1 MNRGD
6 HISIGDLQISYYQ
19 IGITRLPWWLNG
31 KESACNARGTGD
43 TGLIPGSG
51 RSSGDGNGNTL
62 QYSCLENPMDRG
74 IWQAIVHVVAKE
86 TQLKQLS
93 MHARNDN
100 KQNINQYIPLQPAF
114 CTRKPLKEIRQ
125 IFFLKG
131 IQWHLEK
138 SSPVENLLINRLLI
152 YWTSWY
158 LKEYIAINLS

>member
-1 MNRGD
+1 MLENLRSKIMAVSWNHVDLLLFFFTVLGGWDCKEYSYNAGD
-6 HISIGDLQISYYQ
+6 PDS
-19 IGITRLPWWLNG
+19 
-31 KESACNARGTGD
+31 
-43 TGLIPGSG
+43 IPGMG
-51 RSSGDGNGNTL
+51 RSPGGGHDNPL